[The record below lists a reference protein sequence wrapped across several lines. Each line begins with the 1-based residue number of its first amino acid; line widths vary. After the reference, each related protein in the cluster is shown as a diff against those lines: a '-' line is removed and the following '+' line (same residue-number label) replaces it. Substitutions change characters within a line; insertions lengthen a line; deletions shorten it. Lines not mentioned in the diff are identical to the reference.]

1 MSETRQI
8 ARLSNS
14 DIADVQRQVRAKLG
28 ECRKTQDVIGTQIF
42 SILSL
47 YTRVFYY
54 PLGKLGPWGITY
66 MLGMDRDVPAE
77 KPFVAINT
85 SIPIDEQVF
94 AAAHEL
100 YHIWYDEKVEA
111 IPASILGETDEHGT
125 QLDVSELKANR
136 FAAEFLVDEELLRQ
150 EMRIYSITPYKISV
164 KDILQLAVLFTVPY
178 KTMVKRLHEIEAINQ
193 DEREQYLSKTESSIK
208 QLLKRYSFTIPET
221 DNRIAVDNLVELAVA
236 IYEKKRIS
244 YEKLQYLLSISN
256 LEPSDVGITE
266 PQGFIP
272 PSDDE
277 LDDIMEE

>member
-1 MSETRQI
+1 MNETKQF
-8 ARLSNS
+8 ARLSS
-14 DIADVQRQVRAKLG
+14 GEIADIQRQVHAKLG

-47 YTRVFYY
+47 YARVFYY
-54 PLGKLGPWGITY
+54 PLGKVGPWGITY
-66 MLGMDRDVPAE
+66 MWGMDSGVRAE

-85 SIPIDEQVF
+85 SIPVDAQVF

-100 YHIWYDEKVEA
+100 YHIWYDEKAEA
-111 IPASILGETDEHGT
+111 IPTSILGETDEHGS

-136 FAAEFLVDEELLRQ
+136 FAAEFLADEEMLRQ
-150 EMRIYSITPYKISV
+150 EMRIYSITPHKISV
-164 KDILQLAVLFTVPY
+164 KDILQLAALFTVPY

-193 DEREQYLSKTESSIK
+193 DERDQYLTKTESSIV
-208 QLLKRYSFTIPET
+208 QLRKRYSFTIPET
-221 DNRIAVDNLVELAVA
+221 ENRIAIDNLVELAVS

-244 YEKLQYLLSISN
+244 YEKLQYLLSMSN
-256 LEPSDVGITE
+256 LEPSDVGIAQ

>member
-1 MSETRQI
+1 MIETKQI
-8 ARLSNS
+8 ARLSGGE
-14 DIADVQRQVRAKLG
+14 IADLQRQARAKLG

-47 YTRVFYY
+47 HARVFYY
-54 PLGKLGPWGITY
+54 PLGKVGPWGITY
-66 MLGMDRDVPAE
+66 MWGMDSSVPPE

-85 SIPIDEQVF
+85 SIPVDAQVF

-100 YHIWYDEKVEA
+100 YHIWYDKKAEA
-111 IPASILGETDEHGT
+111 IPASILGETDEHGA

-136 FAAEFLVDEELLRQ
+136 FAAEFLVDEEMLRQ
-150 EMRIYSITPYKISV
+150 EMRIYSIIPRKISV
-164 KDILQLAVLFTVPY
+164 KDILQLAALFTVPY

-193 DEREQYLSKTESSIK
+193 DEREQYLTIPESSIE
-208 QLLKRYSFTIPET
+208 QLRKRYSFTIPET
-221 DNRIAVDNLVELAVA
+221 DNKIVIDNLVELAVA

-244 YEKLQYLLSISN
+244 YEKLQYLLSMSN

>member
-1 MSETRQI
+1 MSETKQI
-8 ARLSNS
+8 ARLSS
-14 DIADVQRQVRAKLG
+14 GEIADVQRQVRAKLG

-47 YTRVFYY
+47 HTRVFYY
-54 PLGKLGPWGITY
+54 PLGKVGPWGITY
-66 MLGMDRDVPAE
+66 MWGIDSGVPTE

-85 SIPIDEQVF
+85 SIPVDAQVF
-94 AAAHEL
+94 AAAQEL

-111 IPASILGETDEHGT
+111 IPASILGETDEHGA

-136 FAAEFLVDEELLRQ
+136 FAAEFLVDEEMLRQ
-150 EMRIYSITPYKISV
+150 EMRTYSITPHKISV
-164 KDILQLAVLFTVPY
+164 KDILQLAALFTVPY

-193 DEREQYLSKTESSIK
+193 DECEQYLTKTESNIE
-208 QLLKRYSFTIPET
+208 QLRKRYSFTIPET
-221 DNRIAVDNLVELAVA
+221 DNRIAIDNLVELAVA
-236 IYEKKRIS
+236 VYEKKRIS
-244 YEKLQYLLSISN
+244 YEKLQYLLSMSN

-277 LDDIMEE
+277 LDYIMEE